1 MARLQCDQFR
11 WFLQI
16 LGNKLSHK
24 SCPNI
29 LVIFGLFLIITISF
43 KKCVATFWAFLW
55 GNLGNFLFHHL
66 VTLLV
71 CLAWPDKFDALYWSS
86 VLESKI
92 SSDRLWDDSNEIKK
106 STLKGFFSFWQLQL
120 SKLLSSSPK
129 ELWTTTIESPV
140 WPDLAKFCHS
150 GYFVKFSGNILKSLF
165 KYFGWN
171 FCILGKFYSSKLLIF
186 KSLG

>member
-29 LVIFGLFLIITISF
+29 LVIFGLFLIISISF

-106 STLKGFFSFWQLQL
+106 STLKGFFLFGSFNLVNFFPHPQKNFERRRSRVQCDQIW
-120 SKLLSSSPK
+120 KNFA
-129 ELWTTTIESPV
+129 TR
-140 WPDLAKFCHS
+140 D
-150 GYFVKFSGNILKSLF
+150 IL
-165 KYFGWN
+165 
-171 FCILGKFYSSKLLIF
+171 
-186 KSLG
+186 